1 MVNIHCFTPK
11 SLIWN
16 VTHKRF
22 DRVFVSQ
29 KDDNAE
35 KYFFCKKSVMHSVA
49 KAFIIVLSHNIQDYI
64 ALQNKSH

>member
-16 VTHKRF
+16 VTHKRL
-22 DRVFVSQ
+22 VSL

-35 KYFFCKKSVMHSVA
+35 KYFLCEKSVMHSVA
-49 KAFIIVLSHNIQDYI
+49 KAFLIVLSQNIQDYI